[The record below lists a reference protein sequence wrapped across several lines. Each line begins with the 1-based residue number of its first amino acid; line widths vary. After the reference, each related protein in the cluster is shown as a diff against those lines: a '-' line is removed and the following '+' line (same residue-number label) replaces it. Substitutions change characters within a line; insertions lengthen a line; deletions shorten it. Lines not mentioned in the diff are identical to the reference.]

1 MNNDFYSGSADIMES
16 VKDFSRTYS
25 VWILGIA
32 IVLLIIVVWKMYSP
46 KKEGMYQPGAT
57 AWLTES
63 IARMENFNIPSADKC
78 ASIDTSQL
86 ALSGSDAYRQWLAPK
101 MAGDD
106 SSFEYAYDPDKENMT
121 DAKLAYGMF
130 N

>member
-1 MNNDFYSGSADIMES
+1 MES
-16 VKDFSRTYS
+16 VKDFSRAYS
-25 VWILGIA
+25 VYILGLA
-32 IVLLIIVVWKMYSP
+32 VVLIIVLIWKMMYPP
-46 KKEGMYQPGAT
+46 KSEGMYQPGAT
-57 AWLTES
+57 AWLTDS
-63 IARMENFNIPSADKC
+63 LARMENFNIPSGEKC

-86 ALSGSDAYRQWLAPK
+86 ALSGGEAYRQWLAPK
-101 MAGDD
+101 MAAGGDD